1 MLYAHRQAPGKKVVV
16 YSCIFVIIKMSMYF
30 ENGFDRCGKQKNLID
45 LQGWQTDKGFLAL
58 KQGQTVRMMIQT
70 SNALQGKDW
79 IKWQVQIAI
88 HVHIMY
94 MTRMTRVITAK
105 SIWMRMTW
113 CG

>member
-1 MLYAHRQAPGKKVVV
+1 
-16 YSCIFVIIKMSMYF
+16 
-30 ENGFDRCGKQKNLID
+30 
-45 LQGWQTDKGFLAL
+45 
-58 KQGQTVRMMIQT
+58 MMIQT
-70 SNALQGKDW
+70 SNALQGRDW